1 MKAYLHLIL
10 LTGMSFVPGVVL
22 SQNILTSSVEWKSAL
37 TTISSSNSSV
47 NENTRVVSTP
57 TQITWYNEDGTVK
70 KQFAIVKPLGS
81 WSDISRDG
89 YIVFSVNSN
98 GDSGTIHFSK
108 TQGVVQLSVHIIED
122 LDSVIYD
129 LTVTTVNVL

>member
-1 MKAYLHLIL
+1 
-10 LTGMSFVPGVVL
+10 MSFVSNAVL

-108 TQGVVQLSVHIIED
+108 TQGVVQLSVHIIEG